1 MRDRWYSDN
10 RDLVK
15 WGALFHLAE
24 SSNCRAILQ
33 IVFYRPE
40 ADWPKLQEDEHETSF
55 PNVVIQ
61 HFRNVEQIKHLCS
74 DSGFT
79 ITVFKEALDGSRESY
94 VKKILETLEGL
105 HDQRLIA
112 FLDPDT
118 GLAPSRAGPEHVR
131 PDELL
136 AIYSHLKSQDWLVL
150 YQHRQRR
157 RDWIEYNRRKF
168 VQALDLPRQSVKTFS
183 SLKLASDVV
192 LFAAQS
198 RHS

>member
-1 MRDRWYSDN
+1 
-10 RDLVK
+10 
-15 WGALFHLAE
+15 LAE
-24 SSNCRAILQ
+24 SSKCRAILQ
-33 IVFYRPE
+33 VVFYRPDV
-40 ADWPKLQEDEHETSF
+40 DWALLQEDQHQIPF
-55 PNVVIQ
+55 PNIVLD
-61 HFRNVEQIKHLCS
+61 HFRNVEHIKLLCN
-74 DSGFT
+74 DSGLT
-79 ITVFKEALDGSRESY
+79 IKVFKEALDGSRESY
-94 VKKILETLEGL
+94 VQKILEILQIF
-105 HDQRLIA
+105 HDQRLIV

-118 GLAPSRAGPEHVR
+118 GLAPKTAGLEHVR

-136 AIYSHLKSQDWLVL
+136 AIYSHLKPQDWLVL

>member
-1 MRDRWYSDN
+1 LRDRWYSDN

-24 SSNCRAILQ
+24 SSKCRAILQ

-40 ADWPKLQEDEHETSF
+40 ADWPFLQKDEHEIPF
-55 PNVVIQ
+55 PDVVLK
-61 HFRNVEQIKHLCS
+61 HFRDVEQIKHLCS
-74 DSGFT
+74 ESRLT
-79 ITVFKEALDGSRESY
+79 IKVFKESLDGSRESY
-94 VKKILETLEGL
+94 VQKILETLQIF
-105 HDQRLIA
+105 HDQRLIV

-118 GLAPSRAGPEHVR
+118 GLAPKTAGLEHVR

-136 AIYSHLKSQDWLVL
+136 AIYSHLKPQDWLVL